1 MKGFELNLNGKKFQ
15 ATLENGIVSIILIK
29 HDDLLSLDFRWL
41 NTQNENYDE
50 MIDWFQT
57 ELKMNDEIIIKIKD
71 ISQNSEPIKIQQ
83 KEKKTDKKK

>member
-1 MKGFELNLNGKKFQ
+1 
-15 ATLENGIVSIILIK
+15 
-29 HDDLLSLDFRWL
+29 
-41 NTQNENYDE
+41 

-57 ELKMNDEIIIKIKD
+57 ELKINDEIIIKIKD

>member
-29 HDDLLSLDFRWL
+29 HDDLLSLDFRGL

>member
-29 HDDLLSLDFRWL
+29 HDDLLSLDFRGL

-57 ELKMNDEIIIKIKD
+57 ELKINDEIIIKIKD

>member
-57 ELKMNDEIIIKIKD
+57 ELKINDEIIIKIKD